1 LVSRPL
7 AVVEHGKL
15 FAHLG
20 CVSVFCEQADSLGI
34 VLSLNV
40 VQSASFARRYANGGS
55 IRLSQVGPA
64 KGNAVDEV
72 LASI

>member
-1 LVSRPL
+1 
-7 AVVEHGKL
+7 
-15 FAHLG
+15 
-20 CVSVFCEQADSLGI
+20 VFCEQADSLGI

-64 KGNAVDEV
+64 KGHAVDEV
-72 LASI
+72 LASV